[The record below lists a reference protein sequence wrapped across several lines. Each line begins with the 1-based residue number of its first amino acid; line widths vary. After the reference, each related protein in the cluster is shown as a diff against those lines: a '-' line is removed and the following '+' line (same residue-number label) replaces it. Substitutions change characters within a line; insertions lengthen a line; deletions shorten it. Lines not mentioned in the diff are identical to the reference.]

1 MKFEKNR
8 SGVSPRTGAVRP
20 QVASPTIESRSI
32 APRSLRRTGRGST
45 GRRLM
50 TAFLVVGLLGAPG
63 AGFAEG
69 AAKETSREG
78 GLGAAA
84 ALSTLVYGPV
94 KLLYATGGLIV
105 GSFAWAFTAG
115 DSEVAE
121 KVFTRSLRGTYVIT
135 PDHLTGEQE
144 LVFIGRQVDEP
155 AMRTETV
162 ASAAGATAATSE
174 PIDESGYD
182 EMGW

>member
-1 MKFEKNR
+1 MTFEWNR
-8 SGVSPRTGAVRP
+8 SGERPRTAGV
-20 QVASPTIESRSI
+20 
-32 APRSLRRTGRGST
+32 
-45 GRRLM
+45 RRL
-50 TAFLVVGLLGAPG
+50 AVSLVLAVAMAGAP
-63 AGFAEG
+63 AVSFADG

-115 DSEVAE
+115 DSQVAE

-135 PDHLTGEQE
+135 PDHLTGERE
-144 LVFIGRQVDEP
+144 LVFIGRDVGEARP
-155 AMRTETV
+155 AATSAV
-162 ASAAGATAATSE
+162 ASAPPAETL
-174 PIDESGYD
+174 DESGYD
-182 EMGW
+182 DMGW

>member
-1 MKFEKNR
+1 MTIETIR
-8 SGVSPRTGAVRP
+8 SGERPRTGDVRA
-20 QVASPTIESRSI
+20 QRRDR
-32 APRSLRRTGRGST
+32 RSLRSRLSATLLVIALATAPTAAFADDAAETGRES
-45 GRRLM
+45 
-50 TAFLVVGLLGAPG
+50 
-63 AGFAEG
+63 
-69 AAKETSREG
+69 

-115 DSEVAE
+115 DTQVAE

-135 PDHLTGEQE
+135 PDHLTGEQP
-144 LVFIGRQVDEP
+144 LLFIGRADTGAATTTTTRPE
-155 AMRTETV
+155 AV
-162 ASAAGATAATSE
+162 ASAASAQREAA
-174 PIDESGYD
+174 DEIEGFDDSGYD